1 MNIRELRKAYNLSQ
15 AALAE
20 KLGVTAKTISRLE
33 NGQMM
38 ISDQIADRIWDV
50 FGVEI
55 AGGEE
60 KKPVKKVKAPKLEI
74 YIQSPLGGNITPEEV
89 AARMPEGTEA
99 CFVRVDQNLIWWVRG
114 EETGAVE
121 IWSDDR
127 SNAEDGKS
135 RGERSPRLC
144 IVCGISSVG
153 DTGHEALERP
163 VLQFD
168 GALKDVVLRVGDH
181 EDPVPVVFGVV
192 VVGEVEEQVFLGTG
206 EEVDRAG
213 LVLDDG
219 QHGAEHLPDLHHQG
233 AVAAFSL
240 GVQPFF
246 DGHKFP
252 PVRKRGGAGRQ
263 KDDRDQKRDD
273 PFHFHASFF
282 FCCPHYTLN
291 RGKRATAP
299 GWKNRAG
306 YAIIQLRKA

>member
-121 IWSDDR
+121 IWPSDDR
-127 SNAEDGKS
+127 A
-135 RGERSPRLC
+135 
-144 IVCGISSVG
+144 
-153 DTGHEALERP
+153 
-163 VLQFD
+163 
-168 GALKDVVLRVGDH
+168 
-181 EDPVPVVFGVV
+181 
-192 VVGEVEEQVFLGTG
+192 
-206 EEVDRAG
+206 
-213 LVLDDG
+213 
-219 QHGAEHLPDLHHQG
+219 
-233 AVAAFSL
+233 
-240 GVQPFF
+240 
-246 DGHKFP
+246 
-252 PVRKRGGAGRQ
+252 
-263 KDDRDQKRDD
+263 
-273 PFHFHASFF
+273 
-282 FCCPHYTLN
+282 
-291 RGKRATAP
+291 
-299 GWKNRAG
+299 
-306 YAIIQLRKA
+306 

>member
-33 NGQMM
+33 NGQMV

-127 SNAEDGKS
+127 
-135 RGERSPRLC
+135 
-144 IVCGISSVG
+144 
-153 DTGHEALERP
+153 
-163 VLQFD
+163 
-168 GALKDVVLRVGDH
+168 
-181 EDPVPVVFGVV
+181 
-192 VVGEVEEQVFLGTG
+192 
-206 EEVDRAG
+206 
-213 LVLDDG
+213 
-219 QHGAEHLPDLHHQG
+219 
-233 AVAAFSL
+233 
-240 GVQPFF
+240 
-246 DGHKFP
+246 
-252 PVRKRGGAGRQ
+252 
-263 KDDRDQKRDD
+263 
-273 PFHFHASFF
+273 
-282 FCCPHYTLN
+282 
-291 RGKRATAP
+291 
-299 GWKNRAG
+299 
-306 YAIIQLRKA
+306 

>member
-38 ISDQIADRIWDV
+38 ISDQIADWIWDV

-127 SNAEDGKS
+127 
-135 RGERSPRLC
+135 
-144 IVCGISSVG
+144 
-153 DTGHEALERP
+153 
-163 VLQFD
+163 
-168 GALKDVVLRVGDH
+168 
-181 EDPVPVVFGVV
+181 
-192 VVGEVEEQVFLGTG
+192 
-206 EEVDRAG
+206 
-213 LVLDDG
+213 
-219 QHGAEHLPDLHHQG
+219 
-233 AVAAFSL
+233 
-240 GVQPFF
+240 
-246 DGHKFP
+246 
-252 PVRKRGGAGRQ
+252 
-263 KDDRDQKRDD
+263 
-273 PFHFHASFF
+273 
-282 FCCPHYTLN
+282 
-291 RGKRATAP
+291 
-299 GWKNRAG
+299 
-306 YAIIQLRKA
+306 

>member
-1 MNIRELRKAYNLSQ
+1 MMNIRELRKAYNLSQ

-114 EETGAVE
+114 DETGAVE

-127 SNAEDGKS
+127 
-135 RGERSPRLC
+135 
-144 IVCGISSVG
+144 
-153 DTGHEALERP
+153 
-163 VLQFD
+163 
-168 GALKDVVLRVGDH
+168 
-181 EDPVPVVFGVV
+181 
-192 VVGEVEEQVFLGTG
+192 
-206 EEVDRAG
+206 
-213 LVLDDG
+213 
-219 QHGAEHLPDLHHQG
+219 
-233 AVAAFSL
+233 
-240 GVQPFF
+240 
-246 DGHKFP
+246 
-252 PVRKRGGAGRQ
+252 
-263 KDDRDQKRDD
+263 
-273 PFHFHASFF
+273 
-282 FCCPHYTLN
+282 
-291 RGKRATAP
+291 
-299 GWKNRAG
+299 
-306 YAIIQLRKA
+306 